1 MSLLLLNVS
10 MCFLKKN
17 MLQDCIKACTEALTF
32 EPICPKAH
40 YRLYLAFKSLNNL
53 DKAKEHLEIAISQAP

>member
-1 MSLLLLNVS
+1 
-10 MCFLKKN
+10 